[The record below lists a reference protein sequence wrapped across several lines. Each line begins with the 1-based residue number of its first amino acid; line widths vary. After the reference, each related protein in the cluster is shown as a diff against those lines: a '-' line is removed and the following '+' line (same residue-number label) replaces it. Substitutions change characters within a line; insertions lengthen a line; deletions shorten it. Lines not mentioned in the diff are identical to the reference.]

1 MAKAVAKS
9 KVGRP
14 TSYKPEFVDQGYS
27 LALLGA
33 TDVEM
38 AAAFDISLDSL
49 MVYKGQYPEFSE
61 ALKAGKTA
69 ADARMA
75 ASLFKR
81 GTGFEFIEKQP
92 IKLKEVEYENG
103 KRVKETERIEI
114 VDVQRV
120 VPPDT
125 TAAIFWLKNRRRTE
139 WRDQSPLDPEAL
151 RVAFLGIKIVIGSPD
166 ATNGGENAGS
176 SVVDAAAK
184 RLR

>member
-1 MAKAVAKS
+1 MGVPAKR
-9 KVGRP
+9 GRP
-14 TSYKPEFVDQGYS
+14 SDFKPEFAEQAYS

-33 TDVEM
+33 TDLEL
-38 AAAFDISLDSL
+38 AAHFDKSEQT
-49 MVYKGQYPEFSE
+49 VNNWKANHPEFLE

-75 ASLFKR
+75 ESLYKR
-81 GTGFEFIEKQP
+81 GLGFEFIEKHP
-92 IKLKEVEYENG
+92 IKLKEVLYDNG

-139 WRDQSPLDPEAL
+139 WRDSQPGEGVNVN
-151 RVAFLGIKIVIGSPD
+151 VAVFAGIKIVIGD
-166 ATNGGENAGS
+166 KGE
-176 SVVDAAAK
+176 K
-184 RLR
+184 P